1 VTQCLDV
8 IRLDGSFKL
17 IISLWSADII
27 YVQTCKFLITPVLGG
42 RLLPVIV
49 LFSSRYYQVYLDVWR
64 SAVLDSCYYS
74 VNVERPY

>member
-1 VTQCLDV
+1 VTQSLDV
-8 IRLDGSFKL
+8 IRLVGLFKL
-17 IISLWSADII
+17 IISLWSADI
-27 YVQTCKFLITPVLGG
+27 YVQTCKFLITPVLEG

-74 VNVERPY
+74 VNVELPY

>member
-1 VTQCLDV
+1 MTQPLDV
-8 IRLDGSFKL
+8 IRLVVLFKL

-27 YVQTCKFLITPVLGG
+27 YVQTCKFLITPVLGC

-49 LFSSRYYQVYLDVWR
+49 LFSSRYYKVYLDVWR

-74 VNVERPY
+74 VNGELPY